1 MALHGF
7 GLLHVPHMFIRQC
20 QAAPIEMRRTSH
32 GLRLLPHQQAIQ
44 LHAAAVAFRAL
55 RVNILFL
62 CHAGLLDALL
72 QIQQL
77 DRHDIEVMH
86 PLYEHLRQH
95 VGSADGVQSKYQAS
109 LQDRLK
115 SLEHTALAH
124 SYNQHLLEQ
133 SYAEQLT
140 ILREYLLAATAKDC
154 SIMISM
160 QPLPCNSCHA
170 GLGPAN
176 IPGCQLTAKYRIA
189 VVDLDMKSSGK
200 IPGHFVLD
208 RQLTDCH

>member
-1 MALHGF
+1 
-7 GLLHVPHMFIRQC
+7 MFLRQC
-20 QAAPIEMRRTSH
+20 QAAPIEMGRTSH
-32 GLRLLPHQQAIQ
+32 GLCLLPHQQAIQ

-55 RVNILFL
+55 RVNILYL

-77 DRHDIEVMH
+77 DRHDIEVIH

-95 VGSADGVQSKYQAS
+95 MGSADETKQMNQSKYQAS

-115 SLEHTALAH
+115 TVEHKALGH

-140 ILREYLLAATAKDC
+140 TLREYLLAATAKDC

-160 QPLPCNSCHA
+160 QQLPYKSCHA
-170 GLGPAN
+170 GLGLAN

-200 IPGHFVLD
+200 IPGHFMLD